1 MTEKTT
7 KESFVDFERGFL
19 IKSSF
24 AAILISVIGLIIN
37 IAIQL
42 GTAMYVIPVVAI
54 FIYGWLFFLANS
66 KFNIVITKW
75 IFVVITFVFLN
86 FLWVF
91 NYGSYGPAPYFF
103 ILIYTLLIFV
113 FSKMQLRLVTL
124 VLAINIAIFF
134 FLDIYYPGVTENYQ
148 TDLNRIVDVY
158 TGLIIYFFIIFGLI
172 TNAKNHFIKEYHKAK
187 TSDNLKANFLDNI
200 SHEIRTPLN
209 AIVGFSSILSMGG
222 VSDEER
228 KEYVEAINESTDAL
242 LKIVTEILDVS
253 QIEAGGT
260 ELIPE
265 KISIKDCLSL
275 LKVRYEKLLIEK
287 GKPNIDFVLHLPE
300 KETTIIFDKIRFEQ
314 IFEILLSNSMK
325 FTENGVIEVGFEIKY
340 SKYLFWVRDT
350 GTGIKEEFKEQVFK
364 SFTRNEKSTSGRFGG
379 TGIGLFLASA
389 IVRLHKGE
397 IWFKSVY
404 GEGTTFF
411 FSIPRH
417 SKVRKM
423 IMSE

>member
-1 MTEKTT
+1 MGKRVT
-7 KESFVDFERGFL
+7 KDDFIDFERGFL

-24 AAILISVIGLIIN
+24 AAILISALGLVIN

-42 GTAMYVIPVVAI
+42 GSAMYVIPVVAI
-54 FIYGWLFFLANS
+54 FIYGGLFILANS

-86 FLWVF
+86 LIWIF

-103 ILIYTLLIFV
+103 ILIYTLLVFI
-113 FSKMQLRLVTL
+113 FSKIQLSLVTL
-124 VLAINIAIFF
+124 VLVINITFF
-134 FLDIYYPGVTENYQ
+134 FILDIKYEGVTENYQ
-148 TDLNRIVDVY
+148 TDLNRIIDVY

-172 TNAKNHFIKEYHKAK
+172 TNAKNHFIKEYYQAK
-187 TSDNLKANFLDNI
+187 TSDNLKANFLNNI

-209 AIVGFSSILSMGG
+209 AIVGFSSILSMGD

-228 KEYVEAINESTDAL
+228 QEYVEAINESTDAL

-260 ELIPE
+260 VLNTE
-265 KISIKDCLSL
+265 KISIKDSLSL
-275 LKVRYEKLLIEK
+275 LKVRYEKVLMAK
-287 GKPNIDFVLHLPE
+287 GKPHIDFILQFPE
-300 KETTIIFDKIRFEQ
+300 KNATIIIDKNRFEQ
-314 IFEILLSNSMK
+314 IFEILLSNSVK
-325 FTENGVIEVGFEIKY
+325 FTENGVIEVGFEIKF

-350 GTGIKEEFKEQVFK
+350 GTGIEDEFKDQVFK
-364 SFTRNEKSTSGRFGG
+364 SFTRNEKSTSGKFGG
-379 TGIGLFLASA
+379 IGIGLFIASA
-389 IVRLHKGE
+389 IVRLHKGK
-397 IWFKSVY
+397 IWFESGY

-411 FSIPRH
+411 FSIPRY

-423 IMSE
+423 IMPD